1 MNEEMV
7 DLIAAEDE
15 SYSND
20 DLFNITS
27 WGADPSIRE
36 LVQAYEE
43 NDMIKPELQ
52 RNYVWEEKEA
62 SRFVESILLG
72 LPVPSIFLAN
82 RPNGK
87 RLIVDGFQRIM
98 TVCYFMRN
106 TWAGTDKEFRLYNSE
121 LINERWRGKTYAELS
136 EDDKRRFKTYTIH
149 AIIFEQKQ
157 PKNDS
162 ALFQVFERINTS
174 GKALNAQEI
183 RNCVYQGNCNSLLIE
198 LNENPNWRYYVG
210 KAIDKRMLDT
220 ELILRF
226 FALRNLN
233 IADFNDGV
241 ITLKKLLNDYMSER
255 KVMDEN
261 EIQRMRNDFTKCILF
276 IHQTLGEEAFYNYQ
290 ADLKTLRRKL
300 YPTIFDSIMIATS
313 IALSR
318 GYQYKESLMERR
330 ERLLRDEEYRNNI
343 TQGTMRKIAIR
354 TRVALALKYL
364 YDMTLKENA

>member
-1 MNEEMV
+1 
-7 DLIAAEDE
+7 
-15 SYSND
+15 
-20 DLFNITS
+20 
-27 WGADPSIRE
+27 
-36 LVQAYEE
+36 
-43 NDMIKPELQ
+43 
-52 RNYVWEEKEA
+52 
-62 SRFVESILLG
+62 
-72 LPVPSIFLAN
+72 
-82 RPNGK
+82 
-87 RLIVDGFQRIM
+87 
-98 TVCYFMRN
+98 MRN
-106 TWAGTDKEFRLYNSE
+106 SWAGTDREFRLYNSD
-121 LINERWRGKTYAELS
+121 LINERWRGRTYNELS

-198 LNENPNWRYYVG
+198 LNEDSNWRYYVG
-210 KAIDKRMLDT
+210 KTVDKRMLDT

-255 KVMDEN
+255 KIMDEC
-261 EIQRMRNDFTKCILF
+261 EMQRMRNDFSNCILF
-276 IHQTLGEEAFYNYQ
+276 IYQALGEEAFYNYQ
-290 ADLKTLRRKL
+290 ADFKTLRRKL

-318 GYQYKESLMERR
+318 GYQYKGSLAGRR
-330 ERLLRDEEYRNNI
+330 ERLLRDEEYRSNI
-343 TQGTMRKIAIR
+343 TQGTMRKTAIR
-354 TRVALALKYL
+354 TRVALALQYL
-364 YDMTLKENA
+364 YDMPLKENE